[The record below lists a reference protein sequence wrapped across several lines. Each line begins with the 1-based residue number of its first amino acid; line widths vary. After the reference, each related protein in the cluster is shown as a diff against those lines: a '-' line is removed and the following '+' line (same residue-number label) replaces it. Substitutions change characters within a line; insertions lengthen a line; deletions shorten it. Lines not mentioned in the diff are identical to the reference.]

1 MALHHTK
8 YKQNYKQYILECL
21 KTEDAFIGKQ
31 PTEDELIKYLFDRF
45 NSEYRWSIERQGKQ
59 KALTDWLQGLA
70 IRIPFYYED
79 IINLAVEMGSIDAN
93 PSDQLTEKVC
103 ENYFTFMANMILS
116 FEPKSVEVA

>member
-45 NSEYRWSIERQGKQ
+45 YSEYGWLMERVGKQ
-59 KALTDWLQGLA
+59 EALTDWLQGLA
-70 IRIPFYYED
+70 INIPYWNGD
-79 IINLAVEMGSIDAN
+79 IIDLAIEMGSIDAN

>member
-8 YKQNYKQYILECL
+8 YKQNYKEYILECL

-31 PTEDELIKYLFDRF
+31 PTEEELINYLFDRF
-45 NSEYRWSIERQGKQ
+45 FSEYGWLMERVGKQ
-59 KALTDWLQGLA
+59 EALTDWLQGLA
-70 IRIPFYYED
+70 INIPYWNGD
-79 IINLAVEMGSIDAN
+79 IIDLAIEMGSIDAN

-103 ENYFTFMANMILS
+103 ENYFKFMANMILS

>member
-45 NSEYRWSIERQGKQ
+45 YSEYGWLMERVGKQ
-59 KALTDWLQGLA
+59 EALTDWLQGLA
-70 IRIPFYYED
+70 INIPYWHGD
-79 IINLAVEMGSIDAN
+79 IIDLAVEMGSIDAN

-103 ENYFTFMANMILS
+103 ELS
-116 FEPKSVEVA
+116 LIHI